1 MVVNCFET
9 CRAIDFWNRRNQ
21 LNFPG
26 IVRLEHHQVI
36 LKPFNG
42 TWENSEK
49 PENQRKNR
57 YNIRCWD
64 HNRVILK
71 SGSGSTSN
79 YIHANYV
86 DGFEDDK
93 KFIITQGP
101 MEETCN
107 DFWKAVWQNNC
118 SIIVMLTPTKGT
130 NGEELCYQ
138 YWSLNEDSNIITED
152 FVIETVNT
160 SVRPTYILT
169 TLRITDKI
177 SNDSR
182 RISHYQ
188 YTEWPVDETPTN
200 HVDFIKFIKI
210 ININRKKSGSNNQQQ
225 LLSPI
230 VVHCSDGVKK
240 TGIFCAVDISLNQL
254 VLRKTVSL
262 AKTAEK
268 IRQQRHSTISTPD
281 DYLYYNQVIMF
292 YCIFYIKF

>member
-1 MVVNCFET
+1 MVVKCFET
-9 CRAIDFWNRRNQ
+9 FRAIDFWNRRNQ

-36 LKPFNG
+36 LKLFNG
-42 TWENSEK
+42 TCENYEK
-49 PENQRKNR
+49 PENLRKNR
-57 YNIRCWD
+57 YNIPCWD

-71 SGSGSTSN
+71 SGGGSASD

-86 DGFEDDK
+86 DGFEDNK
-93 KFIITQGP
+93 KFICTQGP

-118 SIIVMLTPTKGT
+118 YIIVMLTPTKGT
-130 NGEELCYQ
+130 KGEELCYQ
-138 YWSLNEDSNIITED
+138 YWSLNKDSKTTTED

-160 SVRPTYILT
+160 SVQPTYTLT
-169 TLRITDKI
+169 TLCITDKT
-177 SNDSR
+177 SNDLR
-182 RISHYQ
+182 KISHYQ

-210 ININRKKSGSNNQQQ
+210 INTNKQKSASNNQQQ

-254 VLRKTVSL
+254 VRMKTVSL
-262 AKTAEK
+262 ANTAER